1 MIAQLR
7 EIKLKNGAVCILRS
21 PEENDAEAMLT
32 HTRKTVEETYF
43 LSRYPEEVETT
54 PERQLRMIK
63 EMREDES
70 RLLLSAFVEGRPV
83 ATIGLNGV
91 SDHIKMCHRA
101 TFGLFVEREY
111 WGMGLGSLLIGEAS
125 KAAQEMGYE
134 QMELGVFADNER
146 ARALYRKMGFE
157 EWGRKK
163 RAYRL
168 KDGTYVDEIVMG
180 KVFEC

>member
-1 MIAQLR
+1 MIAQIR
-7 EIKLKNGAVCILRS
+7 EIKLKNGTTCIVRS
-21 PEENDAEAMLT
+21 PEESDAEVMLI
-32 HTRKTVEETYF
+32 HTRKTAGETHF
-43 LSRYPEEVETT
+43 LTRYEEEVETT

-91 SDHIKMCHRA
+91 SGHIKMRHRA
-101 TFGLFVEREY
+101 TFGLFVEQEY
-111 WGMGLGSLLIGEAS
+111 WGMGLGSLLIEEVI
-125 KAAQEMGYE
+125 KAAQEMDYE
-134 QMELGVFADNER
+134 QLELGVFADNER